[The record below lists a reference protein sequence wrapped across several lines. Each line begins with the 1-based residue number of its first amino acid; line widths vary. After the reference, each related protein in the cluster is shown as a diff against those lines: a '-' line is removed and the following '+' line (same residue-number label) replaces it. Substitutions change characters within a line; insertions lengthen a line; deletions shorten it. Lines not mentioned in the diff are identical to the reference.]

1 MLAAGEAFK
10 RRLARVAGGGHEDE
24 VVVVEPALFAQLA
37 RRMLEEAGQA
47 LQGHVLEG
55 RGGSMEQL
63 EHMDAVAQVNHGGD
77 ALVVKLGAVG
87 AGHEGVDCVV
97 GDVDLKRAVHACGAL
112 GIGELGERAN
122 LFDAHRGNLLGHEK
136 AATGGNAFDDSLA
149 K

>member
-77 ALVVKLGAVG
+77 TLVVKLGAVG

-97 GDVDLKRAVHACGAL
+97 GDVDLKCAIDARGAL
-112 GIGELGERAN
+112 GVRKLGKRAN